1 MNDIVQYIDN
11 DDILYMYVNMI
22 LIVILICYSMSHDNW
37 SVNMM
42 IHDVQLT

>member
-22 LIVILICYSMSHDNW
+22 LILICYES
-37 SVNMM
+37 
-42 IHDVQLT
+42 